1 MKNTPESNQKIRVRF
16 APSPT
21 GYLHVGGARV
31 ALFNYLLAKKTGG
44 TFILRI
50 EDTDR
55 ERSTQAAVDAILDG
69 MKWLGLT
76 WDEGPYFQTQRV
88 DLYKKMIQKLLDEK
102 KAYPCYC
109 SPETLEEMR
118 AKLLAAGKK
127 PKYDGRCKG
136 LPFDA
141 SKPHTIRFEVPKG
154 KTIVEDLVKGNIE
167 FDNDE
172 IEDLIIA
179 RSDGFPTYNFT
190 AVVDD
195 MDMKITHVIRGDDH
209 VNNTPKQIL
218 MGKALGYTVPK
229 FAHLPMILGEDK
241 QKLSKRH
248 GATSVIVYKDM
259 GYFPHAMLNFL
270 VRLGWS
276 YKDQEIFSM
285 EEMIEKFEIEKV
297 GSSAGVFNTEK
308 LLWLNQHYMKV
319 KPFEEVLEGVEHFV
333 KIPDS
338 KKNDPHLKET
348 IDALRDRAKTLD
360 EMAKMAM
367 FFIDDNF
374 EAPDEEIQKHVSK
387 TLKEPLQVFMN
398 ELNALSV
405 VNHDSVGEMFKKVL
419 TATNLK
425 MKELGHPLRIILT
438 GSEYSPGIYKV
449 VEILGKEKTT
459 QRIQKAISA
468 L

>member
-1 MKNTPESNQKIRVRF
+1 MNTNDKIRVRF

-21 GYLHVGGARV
+21 GDLHVGGARV
-31 ALFNYLLAKKTGG
+31 ALFNYLLAKKMGG

-55 ERSTQAAVDAILDG
+55 ERSTESAVKAILDG
-69 MKWLGLT
+69 MNWLGLN
-76 WDEGPYFQTQRV
+76 WDEGPFFQSQRL
-88 DLYKKMIQKLLDEK
+88 DLYKKMIEKLLSEG
-102 KAYPCYC
+102 KAYRCYC
-109 SPETLEEMR
+109 SSEELETMR
-118 AKLLAAGKK
+118 NNLLAAGKK
-127 PKYDGRCKG
+127 PKYDRRCKG
-136 LPFDA
+136 KPFDTT
-141 SKPHTIRFEVPKG
+141 KPFTIRFEIPDGSTV
-154 KTIVEDLVKGNIE
+154 VEDIVKGNITFE
-167 FDNDE
+167 NEE

-179 RSDGFPTYNFT
+179 RSDGFPTYNFVV
-190 AVVDD
+190 VVDD
-195 MDMKITHVIRGDDH
+195 MDMQITHVIRGDDH

-218 MGKALGYTVPK
+218 LGKALGYTVPK

-259 GYFPHAMLNFL
+259 GYFPHALLNFL

-285 EEMIEKFEIEKV
+285 QEMIEKFEIEKV

-319 KPFEEVLEGVEHFV
+319 NPYEEVLAGVEHFV
-333 KIPDS
+333 KIPES
-338 KKNDPHLKET
+338 KKSDPHLKET

-367 FFIDDNF
+367 FYIDDNF
-374 EAPDEEIQKHVSK
+374 VADKEAVIKHVSK
-387 TLKEPLQVFMN
+387 TMSAPLHVFIKH
-398 ELNALSV
+398 LNALAV
-405 VNHDSVGEMFKKVL
+405 VNHDSVGEMFKAVL
-419 TATNLK
+419 AETNLK

-438 GSEYSPGIYKV
+438 GSEFSPGIYKV
-449 VEILGKEKTT
+449 VEILGKEKTI
-459 QRIQKAISA
+459 QRINAA
-468 L
+468 LSVL

>member
-1 MKNTPESNQKIRVRF
+1 MKINDEIRVRF

-31 ALFNYLLAKKTGG
+31 ALFNYLLAKKFKG

-55 ERSTQAAVDAILDG
+55 ERSTQAAVDAILEG

-76 WDEGPYFQTQRV
+76 WDEGPFFQTQRL
-88 DLYKKMIQKLLDEK
+88 DLYKQKIQHLMDKGL
-102 KAYPCYC
+102 AYRCYC
-109 SPETLEEMR
+109 TSEELETMR
-118 AKLLAAGKK
+118 AGLLAAGKK

-136 LPFDA
+136 KALDD
-141 SKPHTIRFEVPKG
+141 SKPHTIRFAIPKG
-154 KTIVEDLVKGNIE
+154 KTIVKDMVKGDIE
-167 FDNDE
+167 FDNE
-172 IEDLIIA
+172 EVEDLIIA
-179 RSDGFPTYNFT
+179 RSDGFPTYNFVV
-190 AVVDD
+190 VVDD
-195 MDMKITHVIRGDDH
+195 MDMRITHVIRGDDH
-209 VNNTPKQIL
+209 INNTPKQIL
-218 MGKALGYTVPK
+218 LGQALGYTVPK

-259 GYFPHAMLNFL
+259 GFFPHALLNFL

-285 EEMIEKFEIEKV
+285 EEMIEKFDIENV
-297 GSSAGVFNTEK
+297 GSSAGVFNPEK

-319 KPFEEVLEGVEHFV
+319 NPYEEVLAGVEHFIQ
-333 KIPDS
+333 IPEN
-338 KKNDPHLKET
+338 KKKDPHLKET

-360 EMAKMAM
+360 EMARMAA
-367 FFIDDNF
+367 FFIDDDF
-374 EAPDEEIQKHVSK
+374 VVEKEQIEKHVPK
-387 TLKEPLQVFMN
+387 TLVEPLKVFIA
-398 ELNALSV
+398 ELQALSA

-419 TATNLK
+419 AVTNLK

-438 GSEYSPGIYKV
+438 GSEFSPGIYKV
-449 VEILGKEKTT
+449 VEILGKEKTIG
-459 QRIQKAISA
+459 RIHKALSS
-468 L
+468 LQ